1 MEDFFQRFAATTGAS
16 VADAFA
22 ELAPGAGMRVLGP
35 PLAASHP
42 L

>member
-1 MEDFFQRFAATTGAS
+1 MSDRVPRS
-16 VADAFA
+16 LVVADTFA
-22 ELAPGAGMRVLGP
+22 ELAPRAGMRVLGP